1 MFWRK
6 VSEQH
11 FKSQNS
17 IKEQLDDQRVT
28 NTALMSSKIKWSK
41 KPIVYNSTFGITEGG
56 LRVVALDAN
65 YSFRG
70 GASLLGD
77 HAIDMDKLMI
87 LHPTLGHSLD
97 KKIEKLQDMNLWLLS
112 VSEDTFKSMLK
123 LTHTTEEWLD
133 GVCKRETRLKVTIE
147 GLNST
152 DLI

>member
-11 FKSQNS
+11 FKVQNS

-28 NTALMSSKIKWSK
+28 NTALMSSNVKWSK
-41 KPIVYNSTFGITEGG
+41 NPIIYNSTFGIAKDG
-56 LRVVALDAN
+56 LKVVALDAN

-70 GASLLGD
+70 VPSLLGE

-112 VSEDTFKSMLK
+112 VSENAFKRMLK
-123 LTHTTEEWLD
+123 LTHTTEKWLD
-133 GVCKRETRLKVTIE
+133 VVCTRETARLNVTIQ

-152 DLI
+152 DF